1 MTLSS
6 SQAASA
12 YAALSQ
18 ETRLTIVRLLLRAE
32 PTGVSVGE
40 IGQHFELA
48 PATLS
53 FHLAGL
59 RDAGLVS
66 SQREGRVIRYRA
78 DVQALRQISD
88 YLFSECCAGQPAQ
101 CLDDLAA

>member
-1 MTLSS
+1 MTLTTPE
-6 SQAASA
+6 AAAA

-32 PTGVSVGE
+32 PHGLSVGE

-53 FHLAGL
+53 FHLGGL

-78 DVQALRQISD
+78 DVQALRNISD
-88 YLFSECCAGQPAQ
+88 YLFSGCCDGRPAQ